1 MFRLC
6 RADGQ
11 DEEGEL
17 GGERVDRQW
26 HQRRQDHLPG
36 THSSSRAVR
45 SRTEENNSHNMGR
58 HAQINSSQCYPG
70 ECCYSRGSKTFIFAD
85 QISIKKFKNSP
96 EQEFLK
102 PFFVLFGTYLK
113 KDQLINP
120 TYFQYDKKVCGL
132 HIECSKFTWIG
143 YIKLVCQI

>member
-17 GGERVDRQW
+17 GGEWVDRQR
-26 HQRRQDHLPG
+26 HQRGQDHLPG

-58 HAQINSSQCYPG
+58 HAQINSSQCHPG
-70 ECCYSRGSKTFIFAD
+70 KCCYIVGVARLFYFLAKFQSKNLHRAAN
-85 QISIKKFKNSP
+85 FKNLRSRN
-96 EQEFLK
+96 FIHLS
-102 PFFVLFGTYLK
+102 FFVIF
-113 KDQLINP
+113 
-120 TYFQYDKKVCGL
+120 
-132 HIECSKFTWIG
+132 
-143 YIKLVCQI
+143 